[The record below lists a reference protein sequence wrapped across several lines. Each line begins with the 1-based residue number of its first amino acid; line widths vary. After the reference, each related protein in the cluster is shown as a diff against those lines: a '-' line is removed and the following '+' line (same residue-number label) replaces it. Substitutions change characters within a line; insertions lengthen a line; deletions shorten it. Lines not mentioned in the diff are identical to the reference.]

1 MLTER
6 SNDNQIN
13 HDSDCSLQ
21 HVFAL
26 LFLKTTSDLI
36 SCVERSA
43 LIINLGSS
51 YLSVIAE
58 YFRLRTMI
66 YMKIKLNLKKFLQRA
81 GLFIYIKKFK
91 PIICVTKFV

>member
-51 YLSVIAE
+51 YLAVIA
-58 YFRLRTMI
+58 
-66 YMKIKLNLKKFLQRA
+66 
-81 GLFIYIKKFK
+81 
-91 PIICVTKFV
+91 

>member
-26 LFLKTTSDLI
+26 PFLKATRDLVA
-36 SCVERSA
+36 CAERSA
-43 LIINLGSS
+43 LIINLG
-51 YLSVIAE
+51 
-58 YFRLRTMI
+58 FH
-66 YMKIKLNLKKFLQRA
+66 
-81 GLFIYIKKFK
+81 
-91 PIICVTKFV
+91 ICL